1 MTGLERM
8 VVEFMIDAHLTLR
21 DIIVED
27 CVLLDQEWENGNG
40 IFIGESSSIIEDVI
54 VRNNQG
60 GGIAVSGNGSYPSCN
75 NVLIDGNTQGYGMR
89 VYDTGV
95 IMENSK
101 ISNNIAGGIWYEGVG
116 FNPSFYFN
124 NIFSGNGSEDSGF
137 GALKVMNSG
146 ADVSIDMCLF
156 IDNNSNSNGSDI
168 YSQSFY
174 FNDDYFGND
183 IEIKNSV
190 FYNEQNSSIFLLGT
204 STEDTLQISY
214 SNILNEESI
223 TVGDG
228 NYIEYGVG
236 MIFDD
241 PMFCDEGYGIDAFS
255 PLVGAGFDGMNMGIL
270 KLNAVLSLRLQ
281 ELWIYLMIKVDVF
294 I

>member
-1 MTGLERM
+1 M
-8 VVEFMIDAHLTLR
+8 
-21 DIIVED
+21 
-27 CVLLDQEWENGNG
+27 ENGNG
-40 IFIGESSSIIEDVI
+40 IFMGESSSIIEDVI

-60 GGIAVSGNGSYPSCN
+60 GGIAVSSNGSYPSFN

-174 FNDDYFGND
+174 FNDDY
-183 IEIKNSV
+183 
-190 FYNEQNSSIFLLGT
+190 
-204 STEDTLQISY
+204 LQ
-214 SNILNEESI
+214 
-223 TVGDG
+223 
-228 NYIEYGVG
+228 
-236 MIFDD
+236 M
-241 PMFCDEGYGIDAFS
+241 
-255 PLVGAGFDGMNMGIL
+255 IL
-270 KLNAVLSLRLQ
+270 K
-281 ELWIYLMIKVDVF
+281 
-294 I
+294 